1 MAEARA
7 EAGGGGGGKAGGAS
21 GGGGGAS
28 SAGHS
33 RAWFVPPE
41 AWIAGTA
48 AVASSGAP
56 SFFFEGGNGA
66 DANGRKGKGRGKKGK
81 GRSSELRQAPPPPNP
96 ESLPTAPADEAQRS
110 CALTGEPFV
119 SFFDDASGEW
129 RYRDCL
135 ALDAA
140 GAAAVGLPARRC
152 LVKASAL
159 LSGDG
164 EGEGE
169 GEEEVDES
177 EEEEEEDDGD
187 EEKEEKTENGIDH
200 HLEPPSSE
208 VPLEQVEAALAE
220 AAAAVGEGERGME
233 EEGATTRVK
242 EEAAA

>member
-7 EAGGGGGGKAGGAS
+7 EAGGGGGG
-21 GGGGGAS
+21 GGGGAALS
-28 SAGHS
+28 HS

-56 SFFFEGGNGA
+56 SFFFEGDTGDNG
-66 DANGRKGKGRGKKGK
+66 GKGGKGRRGRAKKNA
-81 GRSSELRQAPPPPNP
+81 SEGAVAAGP
-96 ESLPTAPADEAQRS
+96 LPTAPADEAQRT
-110 CALTGEPFV
+110 CALTGEPFE
-119 SFFDDASGEW
+119 SYFDDSTGEW
-129 RYRDCL
+129 RYRDCM

-159 LSGDG
+159 LMGGDDDDDDG
-164 EGEGE
+164 SEGEGQGDDDDDD
-169 GEEEVDES
+169 GEEA
-177 EEEEEEDDGD
+177 GRG
-187 EEKEEKTENGIDH
+187 KEAGKENGGGDDDLDH
-200 HLEPPSSE
+200 RPSS

-220 AAAAVGEGERGME
+220 AAAAVGEAGGAE
-233 EEGATTRVK
+233 EIEGGDEEATTTRVK